1 MVAKLIINETN
12 PIAANITCL
21 IDNALGIL
29 RLLDTLCC
37 GRNDG
42 IVIVSVIVVDTELSS
57 QCSRMYIIRYDYTMV
72 KVSVLL

>member
-1 MVAKLIINETN
+1 MCRVENMVAKLIINETN

-57 QCSRMYIIRYDYTMV
+57 QCPPYVHHPLRLY
-72 KVSVLL
+72 